1 MFSQW
6 CKDSLISRSL
16 KAVFIGLNGAL
27 VHSVA
32 VRNNNQQPH
41 GDNLQPI
48 IKPSIDAVSGSPEEI
63 LSGGRLYL
71 LALASAVVTANA
83 YYIHP
88 IISLVAQD
96 FGIGPALIGAVP
108 ALNQLALALG
118 IFFLLPLGDRLGN
131 AKLAKW
137 FSFAQFF
144 GVATMALAGNF
155 IWFVIGSTLLGLFT
169 ITPYLIPAYV
179 SKRTD
184 PAKMGH
190 SIAVLTTGIILGIL
204 SARLGAGLIGEYLG
218 WRNVYYIA
226 SVLMLVFSF
235 ALPQIMGRPR
245 HSATKPEPMTY
256 AALLLSTLAIALR
269 HKHILLSGIIQGLNF
284 GIFLAAW
291 LGIGL
296 HLPRIGYG
304 ADVVG
309 YLTILSIANV
319 FSTPLLGRWMDKVGA
334 RQARLVMAGLQ
345 VIGTGL
351 LFYSSGQ
358 LWWLLPPL
366 IIMNMVSPTIDV
378 AGRATFLT
386 EAPEIRT
393 RLMTVYIMLMFIGG
407 GIASWAGTAVYAA
420 AGWTGTGALVLI
432 MALIVLALC
441 IAGQRK
447 TI

>member
-1 MFSQW
+1 MHDNVQQ
-6 CKDSLISRSL
+6 SRSDNTQMAN
-16 KAVFIGLNGAL
+16 KPPVDVTTGA
-27 VHSVA
+27 
-32 VRNNNQQPH
+32 
-41 GDNLQPI
+41 
-48 IKPSIDAVSGSPEEI
+48 PEDI

-88 IISLVAQD
+88 IVSLVAQD
-96 FGIGPALIGAVP
+96 FDVGPALIGAVP

-137 FSFAQFF
+137 FSFAQFV

-155 IWFVIGSTLLGLFT
+155 LWFVIGSTLLGLFT

-226 SVLMLVFSF
+226 SGLMLIFSF
-235 ALPQIMGRPR
+235 VLPQIMGRPR
-245 HSATKPEPMTY
+245 HSAPKLEPISY
-256 AALLLSTLAIALR
+256 AALLLSTLTIALR
-269 HKHILLSGIIQGLNF
+269 NRHILLSGVIQGLNF

-309 YLTILSIANV
+309 YLTILSIANL
-319 FSTPLLGRWMDKVGA
+319 FSTPLLGRWMDHVGA
-334 RQARLVMAGLQ
+334 RQARLIMAGLQ

-351 LFYSSGQ
+351 LFYSAGQ

-420 AGWTGTGALVLI
+420 AGWTGTGTLVLT

-441 IAGQRK
+441 IAGQKRAIK
-447 TI
+447 KPV

>member
-1 MFSQW
+1 MLWAPQNN
-6 CKDSLISRSL
+6 
-16 KAVFIGLNGAL
+16 FIGLNRAL
-27 VHSVA
+27 VHSIA
-32 VRNNNQQPH
+32 VHDNDQQPH
-41 GDNLQPI
+41 GD
-48 IKPSIDAVSGSPEEI
+48 KPQSAHDASIDMATGTHEEI

-88 IISLVAQD
+88 IVSLVAQD
-96 FGIGPALIGAVP
+96 FGVGPAFIGAVP
-108 ALNQLALALG
+108 ALNQLALSLG

-137 FSFAQFF
+137 FSFAQFV

-155 IWFVIGSTLLGLFT
+155 LWFVIGSTLLGLFT

-190 SIAVLTTGIILGIL
+190 AIAVLTTGIILGIL

-226 SVLMLVFSF
+226 SGLMLIFSF
-235 ALPQIMGRPR
+235 ALPKIMGPTRK
-245 HSATKPEPMTY
+245 SAHKPEPISY
-256 AALLLSTLAIALR
+256 AALLRSTLTIALR
-269 HKHILLSGIIQGLNF
+269 NRHILLSGVIQGLNF

-296 HLPRIGYG
+296 HLPHIGYG

-309 YLTILSIANV
+309 YLTILSIANL
-319 FSTPLLGRWMDKVGA
+319 FSTPLLGRLMDHVGA
-334 RQARLVMAGLQ
+334 RQARLIMAGLQ

-351 LFYSSGQ
+351 LFYSAGQ

-393 RLMTVYIMLMFIGG
+393 RLMTIYIMLMFIGG
-407 GIASWAGTAVYAA
+407 GIASWAGTAVYAS

-432 MALIVLALC
+432 MALVVLALC
-441 IAGQRK
+441 VIGRPKGPVK
-447 TI
+447 TPKARPAL